1 MHLFKIFSFLNFNS
15 PFILFNWT
23 LFIINYLFV
32 SQIAS
37 RKKTASI
44 VEFYGWESIVARFIL
59 FISDPDPLIPDPF
72 IPDSQDQEEKLSKA
86 DLKDEKI
93 VSFVGA
99 EGLYVVYNNC

>member
-1 MHLFKIFSFLNFNS
+1 
-15 PFILFNWT
+15 
-23 LFIINYLFV
+23 
-32 SQIAS
+32 
-37 RKKTASI
+37 
-44 VEFYGWESIVARFIL
+44 
-59 FISDPDPLIPDPF
+59 LIPDPF